1 MKGSYAVVS
10 IVAYIDPLKTSLKYE
25 CCVPHFTFR
34 NRSFFFIRWG
44 GGWGEWDLLGV
55 VGMKKYRFKEGG
67 GQEKHMTYWV

>member
-10 IVAYIDPLKTSLKYE
+10 IVAYIDLLKTSLKYE

-34 NRSFFFIRWG
+34 NRSFFLSG
-44 GGWGEWDLLGV
+44 GGGGGRKWDLLGV
-55 VGMKKYRFKEGG
+55 GGMKKYRFKEGG

>member
-44 GGWGEWDLLGV
+44 GVGGV
-55 VGMKKYRFKEGG
+55 GFVGG
-67 GQEKHMTYWV
+67 GGHEKISL